1 MIWERITIRNPH
13 GLHARP
19 AAEFVKAATKFKSSV
34 ELARDD
40 RQWVNGKSVLG
51 ILTLAVEQEQT
62 LILKIDGKGNAE
74 EEQQALAVL
83 RKILEGET
91 EPAK

>member
-1 MIWERITIRNPH
+1 MIRERIAIRNPH

-19 AAEFVKAATKFKSSV
+19 AAEFVKAATKFNSSV

-40 RQWVNGKSVLG
+40 HQWVNGKSVLG
-51 ILTLAVEQEQT
+51 ILTLAVEQGQT
-62 LILKIDGKGNAE
+62 LILKIDGKGDIA

-83 RKILEGET
+83 KTILEGNC
-91 EPAK
+91 